1 VSMTAIVVSGPGHA
15 GVERREPR
23 AAGAADARVRVAC
36 AGICHTDHYI
46 LDGRHPGARYPLV
59 PGHELAGVV
68 CEVGAAVTS
77 VGVGELVAVMSDV
90 PCGTCA
96 RCRASAQHACVNR
109 RRFGTSE
116 DGGWQEELV
125 VPASALVG
133 LAGTDLSAA
142 EGALLEPAANAV
154 AAARAAGSLV
164 DRRVVVIGPGPIG
177 LLAAQC
183 ARADGAGTVSLVGL
197 AHDARRL
204 EIGRSLGLDA
214 ALVIAGD
221 EDEGAAAVREQLPE
235 GGADVVI
242 QCAGAVAATRLA
254 YGIVSDGGVV
264 VVEGFAGDPTPIAV
278 SPDDLATRRL
288 SLVGVNGWTPAD
300 FRTAHSLA
308 AEGRIQ
314 LGPLATH
321 TVALSEFDRGLELST
336 SYDAGVVKVLLRPD
350 EREAA

>member
-1 VSMTAIVVSGPGHA
+1 VSMTAIVVSAPGHA

-46 LDGRHPGARYPLV
+46 LDGRHPAARYPLV

-96 RCRASAQHACVNR
+96 RCRAGAEHACAHR

-125 VPASALVG
+125 VPASALVA

-154 AAARAAGSLV
+154 AAARAAGSLK
-164 DRRVVVIGPGPIG
+164 DRRVAVIGPGPIG

-183 ARADGAGTVSLVGL
+183 ARADGARTVSLVGL

-214 ALVIAGD
+214 ALAISSE
-221 EDEGAAAVREQLPE
+221 EDEAAAVREQLPE

-254 YGIVSDGGVV
+254 YGIVSDGGAV
-264 VVEGFAGDPTPIAV
+264 VVEGFAGDPAPIAV
-278 SPDDLATRRL
+278 SPDDLAIRRL
-288 SLVGVNGWTPAD
+288 SLVGVNGWTAAD
-300 FRTAHSLA
+300 FRTAHRLA